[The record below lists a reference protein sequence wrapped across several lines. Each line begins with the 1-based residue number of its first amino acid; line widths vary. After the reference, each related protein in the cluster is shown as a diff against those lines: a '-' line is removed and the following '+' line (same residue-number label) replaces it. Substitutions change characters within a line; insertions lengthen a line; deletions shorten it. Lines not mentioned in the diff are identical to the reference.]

1 MKDYTFNRQEV
12 FNREDMRELMDII
25 SDVEMLDG
33 NHFELTNQ
41 LYGMF
46 DGVLYDNIIYNAN
59 VNMVPITLIRRINGL
74 VRKIVESLVEVSDE
88 VVGSAEQGSYIYRV
102 ELINN
107 KGYECKLFKSNCYC

>member
-1 MKDYTFNRQEV
+1 MADYRFNRQEV

-41 LYGMF
+41 LYGLF

-59 VNMVPITLIRRINGL
+59 VNMVPITIIRRINGL
-74 VRKIVESLVEVSDE
+74 VRKIVESLVEVNDE
-88 VVGSAEQGSYIYRV
+88 VVGQAKPSSYIYRV

-107 KGYECKLFKSNCYC
+107 KGYEHTVF

>member
-1 MKDYTFNRQEV
+1 MNDYKFNRQEL
-12 FNREDMRELMDII
+12 FTREDMRELMDII

-41 LYGMF
+41 LYGLF
-46 DGVLYDNIIYNAN
+46 DGVLYDNIIHNAN
-59 VNMVPITLIRRINGL
+59 INMVPITLIRRINDL

-88 VVGSAEQGSYIYRV
+88 VVGQAKPGSYIYRV

-107 KGYECKLFKSNCYC
+107 KGYERKVY

>member
-1 MKDYTFNRQEV
+1 MNDYKFNRQEV

-33 NHFELTNQ
+33 NHFTLTNQ

-46 DGVLYDNIIYNAN
+46 DGVVYDDILHNAN
-59 VNMVPITLIRRINGL
+59 IKMVPIAIIRRINGL

-88 VVGSAEQGSYIYRV
+88 VVG
-102 ELINN
+102 
-107 KGYECKLFKSNCYC
+107 

>member
-1 MKDYTFNRQEV
+1 MADYRFNRQEV

-33 NHFELTNQ
+33 NHFTLTNQ

-46 DGVLYDNIIYNAN
+46 DGVVYDDILHNAN
-59 VNMVPITLIRRINGL
+59 INMVPITIIRRINGL

-88 VVGSAEQGSYIYRV
+88 VVGQAKPSSYIYGV

-107 KGYECKLFKSNCYC
+107 KGYEHTVF

>member
-1 MKDYTFNRQEV
+1 MADYRFNRQEL
-12 FNREDMRELMDII
+12 FTREDMRELMDII

-46 DGVLYDNIIYNAN
+46 DGVIYDNIIYNAN
-59 VNMVPITLIRRINGL
+59 VNMVPITIIRRINGL
-74 VRKIVESLVEVSDE
+74 VRKIVESLVEVNDE
-88 VVGSAEQGSYIYRV
+88 VVGQVKPSSYIYRV

-107 KGYECKLFKSNCYC
+107 KGYEHTVF